1 MIAPQ
6 RTIKSW
12 ISRIGDITA
21 KQKKILEQSHLKEYY
36 PAAALNDFT
45 QKIKDLSALYNSVM
59 FDIGFGNGITLIAL
73 AERFPSKLIIGFEP
87 HLTGVAHAL
96 EMIHEKD
103 IRNVIIFQGDV
114 LDFMETKQDF
124 LVDRINIYFSDPWPK
139 TRHHKRRLIQ
149 NKFLN
154 LAGSKMCS
162 NTILHIATDWLHYAE
177 HIQECINNQH
187 DYLKVDPKD
196 IDEASAFVRPLTKYE
211 ARGLKLGHQI
221 YEFYLK
227 RN

>member
-21 KQKKILEQSHLKEYY
+21 KQKKILEESHLREYY
-36 PAAALNDFT
+36 SAPALNDFT
-45 QKIKDLSALYNSVM
+45 QKIKEICPSYEGAM
-59 FDIGFGNGITLIAL
+59 FDIGFGNGLTLIAL
-73 AERFPSKLIIGFEP
+73 AERFPSKIIIGFEP

-96 EMIHEKD
+96 EIIREKN
-103 IRNVIIFQGDV
+103 IKNIIIFQGDV
-114 LDFMETKQDF
+114 LDFMEEKQDF
-124 LVDRINIYFSDPWPK
+124 FVERINVYFSDPWPK
-139 TRHHKRRLIQ
+139 KRHHKRRLIQ

-154 LAGSKMCS
+154 LAASKMIS
-162 NTILHIATDWLHYAE
+162 NTILHIATDWQHYAE
-177 HIQECINNQH
+177 HIQECIDSQNH
-187 DYLKVDPKD
+187 FLK
-196 IDEASAFVRPLTKYE
+196 IDSHEVSESTAFVRPLTKYE